1 MIKSID
7 LHFPNIY
14 ATFLNKTRI
23 ELQI

>member
-23 ELQI
+23 ELKI